1 MHCLLFEQNMY
12 SSCWEGSCQ
21 KIELKYGFFFQ
32 IILIIIRSF
41 NHKWRLKNTIYTAID
56 LIILFCISHH
66 IQRDEKNKIDFLDL
80 IGEYENCVDRSL
92 SYGKELLNLQY
103 DLKLVVQR
111 TCGHLDALIEE
122 FSERPPQKESIYLE
136 D

>member
-1 MHCLLFEQNMY
+1 MKGGDEIK
-12 SSCWEGSCQ
+12 WEDI
-21 KIELKYGFFFQ
+21 KFFNDIESLEY
-32 IILIIIRSF
+32 IIKDRLIQ
-41 NHKWRLKNTIYTAID
+41 
-56 LIILFCISHH
+56 